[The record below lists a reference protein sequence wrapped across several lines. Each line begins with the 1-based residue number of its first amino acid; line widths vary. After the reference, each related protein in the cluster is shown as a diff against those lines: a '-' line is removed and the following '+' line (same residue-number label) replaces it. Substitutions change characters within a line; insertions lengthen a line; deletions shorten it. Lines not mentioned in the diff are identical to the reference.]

1 MLDIDLSNR
10 QKLILKAIIEE
21 YVASGEPVG
30 SKILTEKPYLEFSS
44 ATIRADM
51 AYLEMLG
58 LLEKTHT
65 SSGRIPSVTGY
76 KYYVEHLV
84 TRDYD
89 VVNHFP
95 LIDRIFNDESLN
107 KEQMI
112 KKAIDLLSDLTNYM
126 TLASENNYDHIKIA
140 KLDLVQIS
148 DFEALLLIITN
159 TAKVETRQIR
169 IPKMGFMEFKK
180 VIDAFDKALHNC
192 YIGEIKYILKSENVA
207 NIISQYIDYQDEILH
222 TFEAAFSSF
231 GQTKTIHSGIDTIFE
246 IPEFRDV
253 DKIKE
258 IITAVNNESIN
269 SLIVKPSR
277 GLSVRI
283 GQENN
288 ISVMNDC
295 SIVSVPYQIGDDEGG
310 MIAVIGPTRME
321 YNRVIPLLE
330 YIAKNMSKLFK

>member
-21 YVASGEPVG
+21 YVSSGEPVG
-30 SKILTEKPYLEFSS
+30 SKVLTSKPYLEFSS

-65 SSGRIPSVTGY
+65 SSGRIPSVSGY

-84 TRDYD
+84 TRDYE
-89 VVNHFP
+89 VVNDFP
-95 LIDRIFNDESLN
+95 LIDKIFNDETLN

-126 TLASENNYDHIKIA
+126 TLASENNYEHIRIA

-148 DFEALLLIITN
+148 DFEALLLIITS
-159 TAKVETRQIR
+159 TAKVETRQIK
-169 IPKMGFMEFKK
+169 IPKMGFAEFKK

-192 YIGEIKYILKSENVA
+192 YVSEIKYILKSENVT
-207 NIISQYIDYQDEILH
+207 NIISQYIDYQDEILR
-222 TFEAAFSSF
+222 TFEVAFSSLN
-231 GQTKTIHSGIDTIFE
+231 QTKTFHSGIDTIFE

-253 DKIKE
+253 DKIKG

-269 SLIVKPSR
+269 SLIATPTR

-283 GQENN
+283 GHENN

-295 SIVSVPYQIGDDEGG
+295 SIVSVPYQIGDDEAG

-321 YNRVIPLLE
+321 YSRVIPLLE

>member
-21 YVASGEPVG
+21 YVSSGEPVG
-30 SKILTEKPYLEFSS
+30 SKVLTAKPYLEFSS

-65 SSGRIPSVTGY
+65 SSGRIPSVSGY

-84 TRDYD
+84 TRDYE
-89 VVNHFP
+89 VVNDFP
-95 LIDRIFNDESLN
+95 LIDKIFNDETLN

-126 TLASENNYDHIKIA
+126 TLASENNYEHIRIA

-148 DFEALLLIITN
+148 DFDALLLIITS
-159 TAKVETRQIR
+159 TAKVETRQIK
-169 IPKMGFMEFKK
+169 IPKMGFAEFKK

-192 YIGEIKYILKSENVA
+192 YVSEIKYILKSENVA
-207 NIISQYIDYQDEILH
+207 NIISQYIDYQDEILR
-222 TFEAAFSSF
+222 TFEVAFSSLN
-231 GQTKTIHSGIDTIFE
+231 QTKTFHSGIDTIFE

-269 SLIVKPSR
+269 SLIATPTR

-283 GQENN
+283 GHENN

-295 SIVSVPYQIGDDEGG
+295 SIVSVPYQIGDDEAG

-321 YNRVIPLLE
+321 YSRVIPLLE

>member
-21 YVASGEPVG
+21 YVSSGEPVG
-30 SKILTEKPYLEFSS
+30 SKVLTSKPYLEFSS

-65 SSGRIPSVTGY
+65 SSGRIPSVSGY

-84 TRDYD
+84 TRDYE

-95 LIDRIFNDESLN
+95 LIDKIFNDETLN

-126 TLASENNYDHIKIA
+126 TLASENNYEHIRIA

-148 DFEALLLIITN
+148 DFDALLLIITS
-159 TAKVETRQIR
+159 TAKVETRQIK
-169 IPKMGFMEFKK
+169 IPKMGFAEFKK

-192 YIGEIKYILKSENVA
+192 YVSEIKYILKSENVA
-207 NIISQYIDYQDEILH
+207 NIISQYIDYQEEILR
-222 TFEAAFSSF
+222 TFEAAFSSLN
-231 GQTKTIHSGIDTIFE
+231 QTKTFHSGIDTIFE

-253 DKIKE
+253 DKIKK

-269 SLIVKPSR
+269 SLIATPTR

-283 GQENN
+283 GHENN

-295 SIVSVPYQIGDDEGG
+295 SIVSVPYQIGDDKAG

-321 YNRVIPLLE
+321 YSRVIPLLE

>member
-21 YVASGEPVG
+21 YVSSGEPVG
-30 SKILTEKPYLEFSS
+30 SKVLTAKPYLEFSS

-65 SSGRIPSVTGY
+65 SSGRIPSVNGY

-84 TRDYD
+84 TRDYE
-89 VVNHFP
+89 VVNDFP
-95 LIDRIFNDESLN
+95 LIDKIFNDETLN

-126 TLASENNYDHIKIA
+126 TLASGNNYEHIRIA

-148 DFEALLLIITN
+148 DFDALLLIITS
-159 TAKVETRQIR
+159 TAKVETRQIK
-169 IPKMGFMEFKK
+169 IPKMGFAEFKK

-192 YIGEIKYILKSENVA
+192 YVSEIKYILKSENVT
-207 NIISQYIDYQDEILH
+207 NIISQYIDYQDEILR
-222 TFEAAFSSF
+222 TFEVAFSSLN
-231 GQTKTIHSGIDTIFE
+231 QTKTFHSGIDTIFE

-269 SLIVKPSR
+269 SLIATPTR

-283 GQENN
+283 GHENN

-295 SIVSVPYQIGDDEGG
+295 SIVSVPYQIGDDEAG

-321 YNRVIPLLE
+321 YSRVIPLLE

>member
-1 MLDIDLSNR
+1 MIDIDLSNR

-21 YVASGEPVG
+21 YVSTGEPVG
-30 SKILTEKPYLEFSS
+30 SKVLTEKPYLDFSS

-51 AYLEMLG
+51 AYLEMIG

-65 SSGRIPSVTGY
+65 SSGRIPSVSGY
-76 KYYVEHLV
+76 KYYVEFLV

-112 KKAIDLLSDLTNYM
+112 KKSIDLLSDLTNYM

-140 KLDLVQIS
+140 KLDLVQIN
-148 DFEALLLIITN
+148 DIEALLLIITS

-169 IPKMGFMEFKK
+169 IPKMGFNEFKK

-192 YIGEIKYILKSENVA
+192 YVGEVKYILKSENVA
-207 NIISQYIDYQDEILH
+207 NIISQYIDYQDEILK
-222 TFEAAFSSF
+222 TFESAFSTF
-231 GQTKTIHSGIDTIFE
+231 AQTKTIHSGIDTIFE

-253 DKIKE
+253 DKIKD

-269 SLIVKPSR
+269 SLIVKPTR

-283 GQENN
+283 GQEN
-288 ISVMNDC
+288 
-295 SIVSVPYQIGDDEGG
+295 
-310 MIAVIGPTRME
+310 R
-321 YNRVIPLLE
+321 R
-330 YIAKNMSKLFK
+330 

>member
-21 YVASGEPVG
+21 YVSSGEPVG
-30 SKILTEKPYLEFSS
+30 SKVLTSKPYLEFSS

-65 SSGRIPSVTGY
+65 SSGRIPSVSGY

-84 TRDYD
+84 TRDYE
-89 VVNHFP
+89 VVNDFP
-95 LIDRIFNDESLN
+95 LIDKIFNDETLN

-112 KKAIDLLSDLTNYM
+112 KKAIALLSDLTNYM
-126 TLASENNYDHIKIA
+126 TLASENNYGHIRIA

-148 DFEALLLIITN
+148 DFDALLLIVTS
-159 TAKVETRQIR
+159 TAKVETRQIK
-169 IPKMGFMEFKK
+169 IPKMGFAEFKK

-192 YIGEIKYILKSENVA
+192 YVSEIKYILKSENVT
-207 NIISQYIDYQDEILH
+207 NIISQYIDYQDEILR
-222 TFEAAFSSF
+222 TFEVAFSSLN
-231 GQTKTIHSGIDTIFE
+231 QTKTFHSGIDTIFE

-253 DKIKE
+253 DKIKG

-269 SLIVKPSR
+269 SLIATPTR

-283 GQENN
+283 GHENN

-295 SIVSVPYQIGDDEGG
+295 SIVSVPYQIGDDKAG

-321 YNRVIPLLE
+321 YSRVIPLLE

>member
-1 MLDIDLSNR
+1 MFDIDLSNR

-21 YVASGEPVG
+21 YVSSGEPVG
-30 SKILTEKPYLEFSS
+30 SKVLTEKPYLEFSS

-65 SSGRIPSVTGY
+65 SSGRVPSEFGY
-76 KYYVEHLV
+76 RYYVEHLV

-95 LIDRIFNDESLN
+95 LIDRIFNDNSLN

-112 KKAIDLLSDLTNYM
+112 RKSIDLLSDLTNYM
-126 TLASENNYDHIKIA
+126 TVASENNYDHVKVA

-148 DFEALLLIITN
+148 DYEALLLIITN

-169 IPKMGFMEFKK
+169 IPKMGFSEFKK

-192 YIGEIKYILKSENVA
+192 YVHEIKYILKSENVA
-207 NIISQYIDYQDEILH
+207 NIISQYIDYQDEILR
-222 TFEAAFSSF
+222 TFETAFQTF
-231 GQTKTIHSGIDTIFE
+231 TQTKTIHSGIDTIFE

-258 IITAVNNESIN
+258 IITAVNNNSIN
-269 SLIVKPSR
+269 SLIAKPTR
-277 GLSVRI
+277 GLSVKI

-288 ISVMNDC
+288 LHVMNDC
-295 SIVSVPYQIGDDEGG
+295 SIVSVPYQIGDEQAG

>member
-21 YVASGEPVG
+21 YVSSGEPVG
-30 SKILTEKPYLEFSS
+30 SKVLTAKPYLEFSS

-65 SSGRIPSVTGY
+65 SSGRIPSVSGY

-84 TRDYD
+84 TRDYE
-89 VVNHFP
+89 VVNDFP
-95 LIDRIFNDESLN
+95 LIDKIFNDETLN

-126 TLASENNYDHIKIA
+126 TLASENNYEHIRIA

-148 DFEALLLIITN
+148 DFDALLLIITS
-159 TAKVETRQIR
+159 TAKVETRQIK
-169 IPKMGFMEFKK
+169 IPKMGFAEFKK

-192 YIGEIKYILKSENVA
+192 YVSEIKYILKSENVA
-207 NIISQYIDYQDEILH
+207 NIISQYIDYQDEILR
-222 TFEAAFSSF
+222 TFEVAFSSLN
-231 GQTKTIHSGIDTIFE
+231 QTKTFHSGIDTIFE

>member
-1 MLDIDLSNR
+1 MLSSR
-10 QKLILKAIIEE
+10 QSTLLKLIVENYIKEARPI
-21 YVASGEPVG
+21 S
-30 SKILTEKPYLEFSS
+30 SKSLCDVLECSS
-44 ATIRADM
+44 ATIRNEM
-51 AYLEMLG
+51 AFLEDHG

-65 SSGRIPSVTGY
+65 SSGRIPSVSGY

-84 TRDYD
+84 TRDYE
-89 VVNHFP
+89 VVNDFP
-95 LIDRIFNDESLN
+95 LIDKIFNDETLN

-126 TLASENNYDHIKIA
+126 TLASENNYEHIRIA

-148 DFEALLLIITN
+148 DFDALLLIITS
-159 TAKVETRQIR
+159 TAKVETRQIK
-169 IPKMGFMEFKK
+169 IPKMGFAEFKK

-192 YIGEIKYILKSENVA
+192 YVSEIKYILKSENVA
-207 NIISQYIDYQDEILH
+207 NIISQYIDYQDEILR
-222 TFEAAFSSF
+222 TFEVAFSSLN
-231 GQTKTIHSGIDTIFE
+231 QTKTFHSGIDTIFE

-269 SLIVKPSR
+269 SLIATPTR

-283 GQENN
+283 GHENN

-295 SIVSVPYQIGDDEGG
+295 SIVSVPYQIGDDEAG

-321 YNRVIPLLE
+321 YSRVIPLLE

>member
-21 YVASGEPVG
+21 YVSSGEPVG
-30 SKILTEKPYLEFSS
+30 SKVLTAKPYLEFSS

-65 SSGRIPSVTGY
+65 SSGRIPSVSGY

-84 TRDYD
+84 TRDYE

-95 LIDRIFNDESLN
+95 LIDKIFNDETLN

-126 TLASENNYDHIKIA
+126 TLASENNYEHIRIA

-148 DFEALLLIITN
+148 DFDALLLIITS
-159 TAKVETRQIR
+159 TAKVETRQIK
-169 IPKMGFMEFKK
+169 IPKMGFAEFKK

-192 YIGEIKYILKSENVA
+192 YVSEIKYILKSENVT
-207 NIISQYIDYQDEILH
+207 NIISQYIDYQDEILR
-222 TFEAAFSSF
+222 TFEVAFSSLN
-231 GQTKTIHSGIDTIFE
+231 QTKTFHSGIDTIFE

-253 DKIKE
+253 DKIKK

-269 SLIVKPSR
+269 SLIATPTR

-283 GQENN
+283 GHENN

-295 SIVSVPYQIGDDEGG
+295 SIVSVPYQIGDDEAG

-321 YNRVIPLLE
+321 YSRVIPLLE

>member
-21 YVASGEPVG
+21 YVSTGEPIG
-30 SKILTEKPYLEFSS
+30 SKVLTEKPYLEFSS

-65 SSGRIPSVTGY
+65 SSGRVPSEAGY

-126 TLASENNYDHIKIA
+126 TVASESNYDNIKIA

-159 TAKVETRQIR
+159 SAKVETRQIR
-169 IPKMGFMEFKK
+169 IPKMGFNEFKK

-192 YIGEIKYILKSENVA
+192 YVAEIKYILKSEGVA
-207 NIISQYIDYQDEILH
+207 NIISQYIDYQDDILK

-231 GQTKTIHSGIDTIFE
+231 THTKTIHSGIDTIFE

-269 SLIVKPSR
+269 SIIAKPTT

-283 GQENN
+283 GQENDL
-288 ISVMNDC
+288 SVMNDC
-295 SIVSVPYQIGDDEGG
+295 SIISVPYQIGDEEGG
-310 MIAVIGPTRME
+310 MIAVIGPKRME

>member
-21 YVASGEPVG
+21 YVSSGEPVG
-30 SKILTEKPYLEFSS
+30 SKVLTAKPHLEFSS

-65 SSGRIPSVTGY
+65 SSGRIPSVSGY

-84 TRDYD
+84 TRDYE
-89 VVNHFP
+89 VVNDFP
-95 LIDRIFNDESLN
+95 LIDKIFNDETLN

-126 TLASENNYDHIKIA
+126 TLASENNYEHIRIA

-148 DFEALLLIITN
+148 DFDALLLIITS
-159 TAKVETRQIR
+159 TAKVETRQIK
-169 IPKMGFMEFKK
+169 IPKMGFAEFKK

-192 YIGEIKYILKSENVA
+192 YVSEIKYILKSENVA
-207 NIISQYIDYQDEILH
+207 NIISQYIDYQDEILR
-222 TFEAAFSSF
+222 TFEVAFSSLN
-231 GQTKTIHSGIDTIFE
+231 QTKTFHSGIDTIFE

-269 SLIVKPSR
+269 SLIATPTR

-283 GQENN
+283 GHENN

-295 SIVSVPYQIGDDEGG
+295 SIVSVPYQIGDDEAG

-321 YNRVIPLLE
+321 YSRVIPLLE

>member
-21 YVASGEPVG
+21 YVSSGEPVG
-30 SKILTEKPYLEFSS
+30 SKVLTAKPYLEFSS

-65 SSGRIPSVTGY
+65 SSGRIPSVSGY

-84 TRDYD
+84 TRDYE
-89 VVNHFP
+89 VVNDCP
-95 LIDRIFNDESLN
+95 LIDKIFNDETLN

-126 TLASENNYDHIKIA
+126 TLASENNYEHIRIA

-148 DFEALLLIITN
+148 DFDALLLIITS
-159 TAKVETRQIR
+159 TAKVETRQIK
-169 IPKMGFMEFKK
+169 IPKMGFAEFKK

-192 YIGEIKYILKSENVA
+192 YVSEIKYILKSENVA
-207 NIISQYIDYQDEILH
+207 NIISQYIDYQEEILR
-222 TFEAAFSSF
+222 TFEVAFSSLN
-231 GQTKTIHSGIDTIFE
+231 QTKTFHSGIDTIFE

-269 SLIVKPSR
+269 SLIATPTR

-283 GQENN
+283 GNENN

-295 SIVSVPYQIGDDEGG
+295 SIVSVPYQIGDDEAG

-321 YNRVIPLLE
+321 YSRVIPLLE

>member
-21 YVASGEPVG
+21 YVSSGEPVG
-30 SKILTEKPYLEFSS
+30 SKILTAKPYLEFSS

-65 SSGRIPSVTGY
+65 SSGRIPSVSGY

-84 TRDYD
+84 TRDYE
-89 VVNHFP
+89 VVNDFP
-95 LIDRIFNDESLN
+95 LIDKIFNDETLN

-126 TLASENNYDHIKIA
+126 TLASKNNYEHIRIA

-148 DFEALLLIITN
+148 DFDALLLIITS
-159 TAKVETRQIR
+159 TAKVETRQIK
-169 IPKMGFMEFKK
+169 IPKMGFAEFKK

-192 YIGEIKYILKSENVA
+192 YVSEIKYILKSENVA
-207 NIISQYIDYQDEILH
+207 NIISQYIDYQDEILR
-222 TFEAAFSSF
+222 TFEVAFSSLN
-231 GQTKTIHSGIDTIFE
+231 QTKTFHSGIDTIFE

-269 SLIVKPSR
+269 SLIATPTR

-283 GQENN
+283 GHENN

-295 SIVSVPYQIGDDEGG
+295 SIVSVPYQIGDDEAG

-321 YNRVIPLLE
+321 YSRVIPLLE

>member
-21 YVASGEPVG
+21 YVSSGEPVG
-30 SKILTEKPYLEFSS
+30 SKVLTAKPYLEFSS

-65 SSGRIPSVTGY
+65 SSGRIPSVSGY

-84 TRDYD
+84 TRDYE
-89 VVNHFP
+89 VVNDFP
-95 LIDRIFNDESLN
+95 LIDKIFNDETLN

-112 KKAIDLLSDLTNYM
+112 KKAINLLSDLTNYM
-126 TLASENNYDHIKIA
+126 TLASENNYEHIRIA

-148 DFEALLLIITN
+148 DFDALLLIITS
-159 TAKVETRQIR
+159 TAKVETRQIK
-169 IPKMGFMEFKK
+169 IPKMGFAEFKK

-192 YIGEIKYILKSENVA
+192 YVSEIKYILKSENVA
-207 NIISQYIDYQDEILH
+207 NIISQYIDYQDEILR
-222 TFEAAFSSF
+222 TFEVAFSSLN
-231 GQTKTIHSGIDTIFE
+231 QTKTFHSGIDTIFE

-269 SLIVKPSR
+269 SLIATPTR

-283 GQENN
+283 GHENN

-295 SIVSVPYQIGDDEGG
+295 SIVSVPYQIGDDEAG

-321 YNRVIPLLE
+321 YSRVIPLLE

>member
-21 YVASGEPVG
+21 YVSSGEPVG
-30 SKILTEKPYLEFSS
+30 SKVLTEKPYLDFSS

-65 SSGRIPSVTGY
+65 SSGRIPSVNGY

-95 LIDRIFNDESLN
+95 LIDKIFNDESLN

-126 TLASENNYDHIKIA
+126 TLASENNYNHIKIA

-169 IPKMGFMEFKK
+169 IPKMGFIEFKK

-192 YIGEIKYILKSENVA
+192 YVGEIKYILKSENVA
-207 NIISQYIDYQDEILH
+207 NIISQYIDYQDEILK
-222 TFEAAFSSF
+222 TFETAFSSF
-231 GQTKTIHSGIDTIFE
+231 NQTRTFHSGIDTIFE

-269 SLIVKPSR
+269 SLIVKPTR

-295 SIVSVPYQIGDDEGG
+295 SIVSVPYQIGDDEAG

-321 YNRVIPLLE
+321 YSRVIPLLE

>member
-21 YVASGEPVG
+21 YVSSGEPVG
-30 SKILTEKPYLEFSS
+30 SKVLTAKPYLEFSS

-65 SSGRIPSVTGY
+65 SSGRIPSVSGY

-84 TRDYD
+84 TRDYE
-89 VVNHFP
+89 VVNDFP
-95 LIDRIFNDESLN
+95 LIDKIFNDETLN

-126 TLASENNYDHIKIA
+126 TLASENNYEHIRIA

-148 DFEALLLIITN
+148 DFDALLLIITS
-159 TAKVETRQIR
+159 TAKVETRQIK
-169 IPKMGFMEFKK
+169 IPKMGFAEFKK

-192 YIGEIKYILKSENVA
+192 YVSEIKYILKSENVA
-207 NIISQYIDYQDEILH
+207 NIISQYIDYQEEILR
-222 TFEAAFSSF
+222 TFEVAFSSLN
-231 GQTKTIHSGIDTIFE
+231 QTKTFHSGIDTIFE

-269 SLIVKPSR
+269 SLIATPTR

-283 GQENN
+283 GHENN

-295 SIVSVPYQIGDDEGG
+295 SIVSVPYQIGDDEAG

-321 YNRVIPLLE
+321 YSRVIPLLE

>member
-21 YVASGEPVG
+21 YVSSGEPVG
-30 SKILTEKPYLEFSS
+30 SKVLTAKPYLEFSS

-65 SSGRIPSVTGY
+65 SSGRIPSVSGY

-84 TRDYD
+84 TRDYE

-95 LIDRIFNDESLN
+95 LIDKIFNDETLN

-112 KKAIDLLSDLTNYM
+112 KKAIALLSDLTNYM
-126 TLASENNYDHIKIA
+126 TLASENNYEHIRIA

-148 DFEALLLIITN
+148 DFDALLLIITS
-159 TAKVETRQIR
+159 TAKVETRQIK
-169 IPKMGFMEFKK
+169 IPKMGFAEFKK

-192 YIGEIKYILKSENVA
+192 YVSEIKYILKSENVA
-207 NIISQYIDYQDEILH
+207 NIISQYIDYQDEILR
-222 TFEAAFSSF
+222 TFEVAFSSLN
-231 GQTKTIHSGIDTIFE
+231 QTKTFHSGIDTIFE

-253 DKIKE
+253 DKIKK

-269 SLIVKPSR
+269 SLIATPTR

-283 GQENN
+283 GHENN

-295 SIVSVPYQIGDDEGG
+295 SIVSVPYQIGDDEAG

-321 YNRVIPLLE
+321 YSRVIPLLE

>member
-21 YVASGEPVG
+21 YVSSGEPVG
-30 SKILTEKPYLEFSS
+30 SKVLTAKPYLEFSS

-65 SSGRIPSVTGY
+65 SSGRIPSVSGY

-84 TRDYD
+84 TRDYE
-89 VVNHFP
+89 VVNDFP
-95 LIDRIFNDESLN
+95 LIDKIFNDETLN

-126 TLASENNYDHIKIA
+126 TLASENNYEHIRIA

-148 DFEALLLIITN
+148 DFDALLLIITS
-159 TAKVETRQIR
+159 TAKVETRQIK
-169 IPKMGFMEFKK
+169 IPKMGFAEFKK

-192 YIGEIKYILKSENVA
+192 YVSEIKYILKSENVA
-207 NIISQYIDYQDEILH
+207 NIISQYIDYQDEILR
-222 TFEAAFSSF
+222 TFEVAFSSLN
-231 GQTKTIHSGIDTIFE
+231 QTKTFHSGIDTIFE

-253 DKIKE
+253 DKIKD
-258 IITAVNNESIN
+258 IITAVNDESIN
-269 SLIVKPSR
+269 SLIAEPTR
-277 GLSVRI
+277 GLSVKI

-288 ISVMNDC
+288 ISMMNDC
-295 SIVSVPYQIGDDEGG
+295 SVVSVPYQIGDDEGG
-310 MIAVIGPTRME
+310 MIAVIGPKRME

>member
-21 YVASGEPVG
+21 YVSSGEPVG
-30 SKILTEKPYLEFSS
+30 SKVLTSKPYLEFSS

-65 SSGRIPSVTGY
+65 SSGRIPSVSGY

-84 TRDYD
+84 TRDYE
-89 VVNHFP
+89 VVNDFP
-95 LIDRIFNDESLN
+95 LIDKIFNDETLN

-112 KKAIDLLSDLTNYM
+112 KKAIALLSDLTNYM
-126 TLASENNYDHIKIA
+126 TLASENNYGHIRIA

-148 DFEALLLIITN
+148 DFDALLLIITS
-159 TAKVETRQIR
+159 TAKVETRQIK
-169 IPKMGFMEFKK
+169 IPKMGFAEFKK

-192 YIGEIKYILKSENVA
+192 YVSEIKYILKSENVT
-207 NIISQYIDYQDEILH
+207 NIISQYIDYQDEILR
-222 TFEAAFSSF
+222 TFEVAFSSLN
-231 GQTKTIHSGIDTIFE
+231 QTKTFHSGIDTIFE

-253 DKIKE
+253 DKIKG

-269 SLIVKPSR
+269 SLIATPTR

-283 GQENN
+283 GHENN

-295 SIVSVPYQIGDDEGG
+295 SIVSVPYQIGDDKAG

-321 YNRVIPLLE
+321 YSRVIPLLE

>member
-21 YVASGEPVG
+21 YVSTGEPVG
-30 SKILTEKPYLEFSS
+30 SKVLTEKPYLEFSS

-65 SSGRIPSVTGY
+65 SSGRIPSVNGY

-112 KKAIDLLSDLTNYM
+112 KKSIDLLSDLTNYM
-126 TLASENNYDHIKIA
+126 TLASENNYDNVRIA
-140 KLDLVQIS
+140 KLDLVQIT
-148 DFEALLLIITN
+148 DFEALLLIITT

-169 IPKMGFMEFKK
+169 IPKMGFSEFKK
-180 VIDAFDKALHNC
+180 VIDAFDKALNNC
-192 YIGEIKYILKSENVA
+192 YISEVKYILRSENVA
-207 NIISQYIDYQDEILH
+207 NIISQYIDYQDEILK
-222 TFEAAFSSF
+222 TFEHAFSTF
-231 GQTKTIHSGIDTIFE
+231 AQTKTIHSGIDTIFE

-269 SLIVKPSR
+269 SLIAKPTT

-288 ISVMNDC
+288 ITVMNDC
-295 SIVSVPYQIGDDEGG
+295 SVVSVPYQIGDNEAG

-321 YNRVIPLLE
+321 YSRVIPLLE